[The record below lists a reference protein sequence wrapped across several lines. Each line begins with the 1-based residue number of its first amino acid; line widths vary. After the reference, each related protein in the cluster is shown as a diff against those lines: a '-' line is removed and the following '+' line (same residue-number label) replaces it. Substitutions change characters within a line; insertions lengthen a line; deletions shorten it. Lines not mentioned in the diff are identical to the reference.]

1 MRESVA
7 QRKDVAAQV
16 ACPVHEVD
24 AHNIVPVWEASN
36 KRETAA
42 RTIRPKARGP
52 WADGAASVFTRWGT
66 AVPTHATRRSDRA
79 QRSCH
84 ADSQAAGDVA
94 EGVPALGAR
103 GAVARVPQGGPS
115 HSLGRSNRV
124 SGNEGVSLAEGRRL
138 H

>member
-1 MRESVA
+1 MPMRESVA

-84 ADSQAAGDVA
+84 ADSQAAGDGVQAVPVCAAHRQGDAGQRTRSQQGYPDRDQNVA
-94 EGVPALGAR
+94 EQRMFQDAIT
-103 GAVARVPQGGPS
+103 
-115 HSLGRSNRV
+115 
-124 SGNEGVSLAEGRRL
+124 
-138 H
+138 